1 MLEAVAFFV
10 APEVVAATT
19 AATAATRIRATMV
32 RLFIWMPPESG
43 GPVARYEARRREFG
57 TDHFPSGVIVSQS
70 SPGSQYQFQKWS
82 SPATPSCWTGR
93 PPTPISVTSR

>member
-19 AATAATRIRATMV
+19 AATAATRQRATML

-43 GPVARYEARRREFG
+43 GPVAHTSRRREFG

-93 PPTPISVTSR
+93 PPTPISV